1 MSTFNQGVSSVPVI
15 LNSSNVRVF
24 GNTSS
29 GNALSVQ
36 QLGAGNVFVTS
47 NTNGTVGLF
56 VNHRSNVGVGT
67 NNPQQYFHIS
77 SGNIGGIPTS
87 TGTGSDSNVMV
98 RYTWNSIVLDHGCTN
113 DGTVWMQSRQPSTSL
128 GTTYPLVLNP
138 IGGKVGIGTTSPQNL
153 LHIMGEQRFQGL
165 AGGTTPADYW
175 KFYHNAN
182 ASNDFG
188 FLFANATT
196 TAMTFKSSGSGINVG
211 IGTVSPTDPLTVQ
224 ALNTQATFADL
235 SLTTPNSKKFSILY
249 QNLNGV
255 GGMYWSTFLG
265 KSLSTDGTNFTIHSD
280 GANRG
285 MSAIELGYFGVN
297 FYSNIQTLATTDQTG
312 ITPTALQTSR
322 VMTIQGVNGAAG
334 RVGIGTASPTQPF
347 HCSSIIPGGS
357 PANSGAAS
365 DPNAT
370 SRVQMGSVVLDTG
383 ALTNGSIWLQCR
395 SKDNYATNYA
405 MLLNPNGGVVGI
417 GTASPSYPL
426 HVVGSSGRAAAFKYL
441 TYSSAPNWTADS
453 FSIALGAL
461 VNSCI
466 ATNDAFVVF
475 SDSRIKI
482 EEQAPQSYLA
492 LVNNIDVKNFSYI
505 DKVQYGPRK
514 KIGFF
519 AQQVETVLPDAVS
532 KIPDFIPNIFRK
544 CSASGNCVTVDN
556 HGIAEGAKVRI
567 MSGGERVETTV
578 HVLDENT
585 VQVDA
590 VLENEV
596 FVFGTEVDD
605 FRVLNNDY
613 MSAVAF
619 GGLKELHALVKT
631 QQTTIEMLTE
641 RLAAAGL

>member
-15 LNSSNVRVF
+15 LNSSNVLVF

-417 GTASPSYPL
+417 GTASPRTILDVNGDSGITVSSTNGAQTITHIYTGFTTNGGGYNGFTT
-426 HVVGSSGRAAAFKYL
+426 GSGTVSFRSGASGGVTLGSGATA
-441 TYSSAPNWTADS
+441 WTA
-453 FSIALGAL
+453 L
-461 VNSCI
+461 
-466 ATNDAFVVF
+466 
-475 SDSRIKI
+475 SDSRLKNIIEPISNAVAKVDQIKPVI
-482 EEQAPQSYLA
+482 YTLKDDVSNMRRVGVIAQDVLEVQPEAVSTNAEGMYGVAYTELIPLA
-492 LVNNIDVKNFSYI
+492 LAAIK
-505 DKVQYGPRK
+505 
-514 KIGFF
+514 
-519 AQQVETVLPDAVS
+519 EL
-532 KIPDFIPNIFRK
+532 
-544 CSASGNCVTVDN
+544 SA
-556 HGIAEGAKVRI
+556 
-567 MSGGERVETTV
+567 
-578 HVLDENT
+578 ENT
-585 VQVDA
+585 TLKAQLTAMDA
-590 VLENEV
+590 
-596 FVFGTEVDD
+596 
-605 FRVLNNDY
+605 
-613 MSAVAF
+613 
-619 GGLKELHALVKT
+619 
-631 QQTTIEMLTE
+631 
-641 RLAAAGL
+641 RLAALEAKLNSQ